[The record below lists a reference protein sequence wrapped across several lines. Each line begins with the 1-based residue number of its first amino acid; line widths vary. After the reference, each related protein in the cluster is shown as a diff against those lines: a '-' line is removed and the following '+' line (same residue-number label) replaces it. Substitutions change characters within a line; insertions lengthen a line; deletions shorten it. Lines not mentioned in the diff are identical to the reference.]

1 MTAIHFNQIYPGKSS
16 YPEDFRKQ
24 LRDMVETIVAKYL
37 GKNNIWKKAEHIYC
51 SRDIYYG
58 YGEFESD
65 RIWQL
70 KDEDPESWDVYD
82 TRITC
87 PCGCGSTLPC
97 SDNGDELI
105 YNGDGFICESFYEEE
120 YQPWCSLAEDYCPY
134 ADDMCDSNCRGCW
147 AYDNEY
153 PLCNLDNS
161 TECENVDRDLVED
174 GRMRSCSGH
183 CEGCPLWAQHHPDEA
198 SSAEENASSEFKSV
212 LDEVHT
218 LSVPLT
224 QTITISNDNQ
234 IGFWTFNPRE
244 NTTAYT
250 ISQEDMINMTF
261 PDLPTHTYFKEE
273 VTMDQIRDAVEQ
285 ASPPDILDI
294 KPHMVSSKAIQLAN
308 EIIYGKYKG

>member
-1 MTAIHFNQIYPGKSS
+1 
-16 YPEDFRKQ
+16 
-24 LRDMVETIVAKYL
+24 
-37 GKNNIWKKAEHIYC
+37 
-51 SRDIYYG
+51 
-58 YGEFESD
+58 
-65 RIWQL
+65 
-70 KDEDPESWDVYD
+70 
-82 TRITC
+82 
-87 PCGCGSTLPC
+87 
-97 SDNGDELI
+97 
-105 YNGDGFICESFYEEE
+105 
-120 YQPWCSLAEDYCPY
+120 
-134 ADDMCDSNCRGCW
+134 MCDSNCRGCW

-198 SSAEENASSEFKSV
+198 AAAEENTSSEFKSV

-250 ISQEDMINMTF
+250 ISQEDMINMTLSNQDGKLF
-261 PDLPTHTYFKEE
+261 FKLFL
-273 VTMDQIRDAVEQ
+273 
-285 ASPPDILDI
+285 SLLDY
-294 KPHMVSSKAIQLAN
+294 AN
-308 EIIYGKYKG
+308 ERFETELKSFENVTKEQSNKNDKSFGTITQKASKISKENKLQKDKQPSFSRDNESRT